1 VRLSKPWRCETTKGG
16 TGMIWHYLLPS
27 GQTWIVWL
35 LEALLAAGFISFF
48 SGAIARI
55 LSTIPVVGNIIASVV
70 RMLFSNY
77 EKWLS
82 DRIPKLAE
90 QAVLSTEEKWKNLGS
105 QYNPADRAQ
114 AKLKESINTLQQM
127 APGIPENLAQ
137 KQVEAALAR
146 VRANGLEQKS

>member
-1 VRLSKPWRCETTKGG
+1 
-16 TGMIWHYLLPS
+16 MIWHYLLPS

>member
-1 VRLSKPWRCETTKGG
+1 
-16 TGMIWHYLLPS
+16 M
-27 GQTWIVWL
+27 
-35 LEALLAAGFISFF
+35 
-48 SGAIARI
+48 
-55 LSTIPVVGNIIASVV
+55 
-70 RMLFSNY
+70 
-77 EKWLS
+77 
-82 DRIPKLAE
+82 
-90 QAVLSTEEKWKNLGS
+90 STEEKWKNLGS